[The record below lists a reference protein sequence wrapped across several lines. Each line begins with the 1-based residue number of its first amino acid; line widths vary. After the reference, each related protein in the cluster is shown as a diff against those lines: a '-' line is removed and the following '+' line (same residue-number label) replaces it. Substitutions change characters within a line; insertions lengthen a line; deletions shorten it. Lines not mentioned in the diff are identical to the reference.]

1 MTDETSDKPIL
12 DFSKLDNSALLRPGF
27 LHEHQIVPFSP
38 ATRRRKVEDRTFPPP
53 IKISSNIV
61 AFRVGDIRC
70 WQNDPANYKAAD
82 HHKFRSNERRE
93 SDIDQLIE
101 EVCHEEC

>member
-1 MTDETSDKPIL
+1 MTDEASTKPIL
-12 DFSKLDNSALLRPGF
+12 DFSELGDTAYVRPGY

-38 ATRRRKVEDRTFPPP
+38 ATRRRKVEDRTFPSP

-70 WQNDPANYKAAD
+70 WQKDPANYKAAA
-82 HHKFRSNERRE
+82 RS
-93 SDIDQLIE
+93 QCAE
-101 EVCHEEC
+101 ELRK